1 MRFVRTNS
9 LTEAQKKELLILWNS
24 EYPQNLNYENL
35 QGLEDYLAQ
44 LEDQNHLL
52 LLDERDHIQGWYFDF
67 IRDGVRWFII
77 ILDAQAQSK
86 KLGSRM
92 IELAKQQHSE
102 LNGWI
107 ANSNN
112 YQKANGQP
120 YYSPI
125 NFYRK
130 HGFHILP
137 NVKLETNKISVIK
150 IKWSK
155 PAHR

>member
-1 MRFVRTNS
+1 MKFIRTKS
-9 LTEAQKKELLILWNS
+9 LTEAQKQELLILWNS
-24 EYPQNLNYENL
+24 EYPRNLNYENL
-35 QGLEDYLAQ
+35 EALEDYLAQ

-52 LLDERDHIQGWYFDF
+52 LLDERDQIQGWYFDF
-67 IRDGVRWFII
+67 IREGERSFII
-77 ILDAQAQSK
+77 ILDAQAQGK

-92 IELAKQQHSE
+92 MELAKQQRSE
-102 LNGWI
+102 LNGWVV
-107 ANSNN
+107 ANND

-130 HGFHILP
+130 HGFNILP
-137 NVKLETNKISVIK
+137 NVKLETDKISVIK

-155 PAHR
+155 LAHR